1 MRTHSILFVLFITIS
16 LSSLSAHC
24 FAQNYNATAFNING
38 DKLTLLFDED
48 KNGNIEYSDTIYID
62 GTAAEIRQTIK
73 DYLCEQES
81 IHKLK
86 ISYELDSSRK
96 LTVQISYPINKNYWA
111 VEFFGSPIFSGLRDA
126 SRISFT
132 CSIEF
137 INNKFRYILNNFW
150 TYNRRI
156 AGEAKD
162 NGPTNVIYQQRI
174 NSIVKEFELYKA
186 QHDIS
191 QRDVKEKIYDYETAI
206 KYETKQYACSYTA
219 VLDFIEGL
227 RNIRVFNE
235 NDDLISPQSQNNICE
250 EQDSTI
256 SSESIDLSQFKGNLL
271 AKGNNVYINT
281 EGIEPCE
288 IAGANELIKQITI
301 DNFWMIVPSK
311 NQAHFILE
319 YHMSTDGRDHAWLE
333 IHSPDNRINCHYIQ
347 EKSIKTSES
356 LSENREVAR
365 KLYLKT
371 IFPLYNK
378 ILKGKQ
384 DYIIDRFN
392 CNL

>member
-24 FAQNYNATAFNING
+24 FAQNYNAIAFNING

-137 INNKFRYILNNFW
+137 INNKFRYIL
-150 TYNRRI
+150 T
-156 AGEAKD
+156 
-162 NGPTNVIYQQRI
+162 
-174 NSIVKEFELYKA
+174 
-186 QHDIS
+186 
-191 QRDVKEKIYDYETAI
+191 
-206 KYETKQYACSYTA
+206 
-219 VLDFIEGL
+219 
-227 RNIRVFNE
+227 
-235 NDDLISPQSQNNICE
+235 
-250 EQDSTI
+250 
-256 SSESIDLSQFKGNLL
+256 
-271 AKGNNVYINT
+271 
-281 EGIEPCE
+281 
-288 IAGANELIKQITI
+288 
-301 DNFWMIVPSK
+301 
-311 NQAHFILE
+311 
-319 YHMSTDGRDHAWLE
+319 
-333 IHSPDNRINCHYIQ
+333 
-347 EKSIKTSES
+347 
-356 LSENREVAR
+356 
-365 KLYLKT
+365 
-371 IFPLYNK
+371 
-378 ILKGKQ
+378 
-384 DYIIDRFN
+384 
-392 CNL
+392 